1 MHSEIDHIDK
11 ERQNQSDILLKSFET
26 DKRFL
31 QKPIKYGSDIESPLF
46 KPSEELPLSLES
58 STTIKTNESEYIRY
72 LELQNSQLKSK
83 LGKILKSSGVSEE
96 FLETA
101 DKEIVEESYSKGVKS
116 LEINKI
122 KDLEKNIETT
132 FEGLN
137 EKISLILQ
145 KAQKCYRK
153 AQDGKE
159 SVKKALK
166 NLNEK
171 EKDMIEKIKILEQK
185 LASNDMDEK
194 VKEAYKIIERLRNEL
209 KKAKSEII
217 SPEVIIYIKDIEP
230 DIQDDGKMQNNYE
243 ELVLTNMQLKSDLIN
258 NEGDLT
264 KFRKLEEV
272 VRTLKEKCELL
283 EKVNKELTNKKN
295 DSDDSLELDCS
306 NIKELIEIQELRAAL
321 RSISERYEQEKE
333 IILRDCEESRQD
345 METQMFRLKNEKTYI
360 EVKFK
365 DNEKLLIEMNRDK
378 ERQEGIISLLKKEI
392 EKLKDCK
399 IPDGPSR
406 TSLSRRG
413 SSEILQM
420 SNSMDFELTESLDKF
435 AAVNSNDLYEILM
448 DEVNEMAMFIKD
460 NQLVSAENRSSKDI
474 ISKFIETGIKIKNLI
489 TREVVPGTIIKDL
502 SEVLADVLSKYKI
515 KISILEQDKAE
526 KDKRI
531 EELSRNDRLEV
542 QTEPSPRSSTPAT
555 SLDSDFFMR
564 RQLQFEKSRLFEKK
578 HEIHLHKEQI
588 MYLKQNVREL
598 QTELDRISRLD
609 IGHLK
614 EFWGNLGKEIPLLQ
628 GNAEDMIEVF
638 TKMLGFN
645 MKEIQVLNM
654 ERKSKKGKLK
664 FGFFG

>member
-153 AQDGKE
+153 AHDGKE

-171 EKDMIEKIKILEQK
+171 EKDMIEKIKFLEQK

-321 RSISERYEQEKE
+321 RSISEKYEQEKE

>member
-153 AQDGKE
+153 AHDGKE

-321 RSISERYEQEKE
+321 RSISEKYEQEKE

>member
-26 DKRFL
+26 DKKFL